1 MSASSTVNRAVR
13 ILGLI
18 SPRDP
23 VDTVLRRELAPR
35 RDLSPGERR
44 GIVRAVAAYFRWLGW
59 LNPHDSSQ
67 SRVETALALQA
78 RFDSAPASIK
88 PEALAARAVPE
99 WLADEMDSL
108 PLDWLRQLQR
118 DPPLWIRVRQRFAGS
133 LPPALGDCAA
143 TSASLEEGPG
153 SASAAAPSTPD
164 LRPSIFDSRLP
175 AVVPRL
181 ATAFRYTGAKD
192 LFLTEQFQR
201 GEFEIQDLA
210 SQLVGHACAP
220 APGET
225 WWDAC
230 AGEGGKT
237 LHLADLMQNKGLVWA
252 SDRSVRRID
261 VLKKRAARAEVFN
274 YRAVLWNGGPQPPT
288 KTRFNGVLVDAPC
301 SGVGTWQRHPHARW
315 TVSPTDIRELAGV
328 QQQLLDRVAGSV
340 KPGGRLVYSVCT
352 LTRAETTGVVAEFAA
367 RHPEFAPA
375 AVFPETAGRKAE
387 VRSQQ
392 AEGRETPPRDSGL
405 CPLPSELCPPTSEL
419 CPPTSVFLWPH
430 ELNSNGMFI
439 AAWRRVG

>member
-67 SRVETALALQA
+67 RRVEAALALQA
-78 RFDSAPASIK
+78 RFDSSPASVK

-99 WLADEMDSL
+99 WLAAEMDSL
-108 PLDWLRQLQR
+108 PPDWLRQLQR
-118 DPPLWIRVRQRFAGS
+118 DPPLWIRVRRRFVDS
-133 LPPALGDCAA
+133 LPQALGDCAV
-143 TSASLEEGPG
+143 ASTALEKEGPG
-153 SASAAAPSTPD
+153 SANPAAPSTPD
-164 LRPSIFDSRLP
+164 LRPSVFDSRLP

-181 ATAFRYTGAKD
+181 STAFRYTGAKD
-192 LFLTEQFQR
+192 LFLTDQFQQ

-210 SQLVGHACAP
+210 SQLVGHACDP

-252 SDRSVRRID
+252 SDRSVRRIE

-274 YRAVLWNGGPQPPT
+274 YRAVAWDGGPRPPT

-301 SGVGTWQRHPHARW
+301 TGVGTWQRHPHARW
-315 TVSPTDIRELAGV
+315 TISPTDIRELAGV
-328 QQQLLDRVAGSV
+328 QQQLLDHVAGSV

-352 LTRAETTGVVAEFAA
+352 LIRAETTGVVAEFAA
-367 RHPEFAPA
+367 RHPEFEPA
-375 AVFPETAGRKAE
+375 AVFP
-387 VRSQQ
+387 VRSGQQ
-392 AEGRETPPRDSGL
+392 PGAGSQTSAPGNARPRESDPS
-405 CPLPSELCPPTSEL
+405 PLPPDPGAPS
-419 CPPTSVFLWPH
+419 SVLLWPH

-439 AAWRRVG
+439 AAWRRVV